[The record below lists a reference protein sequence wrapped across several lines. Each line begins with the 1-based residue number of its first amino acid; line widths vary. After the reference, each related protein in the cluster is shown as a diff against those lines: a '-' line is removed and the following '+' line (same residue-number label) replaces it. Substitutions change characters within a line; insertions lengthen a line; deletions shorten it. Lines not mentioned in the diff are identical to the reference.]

1 MQGYCCIKAV
11 SLHSHI
17 SFMKIKKLLTTIITL
32 LLALVLA
39 GCGGSGT
46 VGEAG
51 TGTGVWDEH
60 LTSSM
65 ELKYADQFHIDH
77 YEDGISVV
85 TVEDGLRYLIT
96 ENADTLPEWLPED
109 EVREM
114 TVITTPV
121 HAVYN
126 AASSAMDLIDA
137 VDGLDSVIMTSTQA
151 SDWCIDK
158 IKKLVENDTIRYIG
172 KYRAPDYEALL
183 EGDVDLAIEST
194 MIYHS
199 PQIKEAIEEL
209 GIPVLVERSSYESDP
224 LGRLEWIKLYGLL
237 FGKSEEARL
246 FFDEAVAKIEGV
258 DTDAVKE
265 APSVAFF
272 SVNSNGSVVVRKPGD
287 YVTKMIETAGGSYA
301 LDGITSEEDNALS
314 TMNMQ
319 MEAFYDKAVDA
330 DILIYNSTIEGSLD
344 GMSDL
349 TALSDKFNDFAA
361 VKSGNVWC
369 TDAST
374 FQRTTGAADMIVEM
388 NQIFAGAA
396 NDDGM
401 EYFHKL
407 N

>member
-1 MQGYCCIKAV
+1 
-11 SLHSHI
+11 
-17 SFMKIKKLLTTIITL
+17 MKVLRTPLLIAL
-32 LLALVLA
+32 LLLVFGLA
-39 GCGGSGT
+39 GCSGSSEDG
-46 VGEAG
+46 AG
-51 TGTGVWDEH
+51 DAWEDH
-60 LTSSM
+60 LTGSM
-65 ELKYADQFHIDH
+65 ELKYADQFHVDY

-96 ENADTLPEWLPED
+96 ENADNLPEWLPKD
-109 EVREM
+109 QVSDM
-114 TVITTPV
+114 TVITVPV
-121 HAVYN
+121 HSVYN
-126 AASSAMDLIDA
+126 AASSAMDSIDA
-137 VDGLDSVIMTSTQA
+137 AGGLDSVIMTSTQA
-151 SDWCIDK
+151 GDWGIEK
-158 IKKLVENDTIRYIG
+158 IEKLVENDTIRYIG
-172 KYRAPDYEALL
+172 KYRAPDYEALI

-237 FGKSEEARL
+237 FGKSDEAQA
-246 FFDEAVAKIEGV
+246 FFDEAVAKVEGV
-258 DTDAVKE
+258 DTDAVAE

-287 YVTKMIETAGGSYA
+287 YVTKMIETAGGTYA

-330 DILIYNSTIEGSLD
+330 DILIYNSTIEGGLE
-344 GMSDL
+344 GISDL
-349 TALSDKFNDFAA
+349 TALSDKFKDFAA

-388 NQIFAGAA
+388 NKIFAGAA
-396 NDDGM
+396 DDSGM

-407 N
+407 D